1 MKYHSLVNIAVGNV
15 TDDDNIKKREERE
28 KKERMNEILKF

>member
-15 TDDDNIKKREERE
+15 IDDDNIKKREERK
-28 KKERMNEILKF
+28 KKERKNK